1 MTAPETDLALM
12 RIFQT
17 RAPEC
22 LKCCWEQANVLGLI
36 GSDRVLAFKFSFSI
50 LTQIQ
55 DHDRSQ
61 KIRKMEKKY
70 VPISDFATRLLNLR
84 KPEKSKKFSKKNIF
98 FC

>member
-36 GSDRVLAFKFSFSI
+36 GSDRVLAFKFPFSI
-50 LTQIQ
+50 LKQIQ
-55 DHDRSQ
+55 DHVGLKKS
-61 KIRKMEKKY
+61 EK
-70 VPISDFATRLLNLR
+70 
-84 KPEKSKKFSKKNIF
+84 
-98 FC
+98 